1 MNGTKESYIELLR
14 ESCLMVKATGD
25 STGMVRKMVMANSRN
40 GMVQFTMASTRM
52 VGAMATEFKNTV
64 TDEYIVENSKTIAM
78 KDMDI

>member
-1 MNGTKESYIELLR
+1 MNGVKESYIELLR
-14 ESCLMVKATGD
+14 ESCLMVKATGG

-64 TDEYIVENSKTIAM
+64 MVEYIVENSKTIAM
-78 KDMDI
+78 KDMDT